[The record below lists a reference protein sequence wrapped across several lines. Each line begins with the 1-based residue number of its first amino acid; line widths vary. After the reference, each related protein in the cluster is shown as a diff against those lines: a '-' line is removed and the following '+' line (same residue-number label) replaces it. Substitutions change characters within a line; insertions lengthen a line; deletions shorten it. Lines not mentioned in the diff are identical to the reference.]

1 MIKDKKVKNNPE
13 LRAQVEKEQRSKNQ
27 PKNKYEKQKSNMDRF
42 EVWENMSLEDLSNQ
56 TGKSLDDLFDIVLNM
71 PGTDYIQSEIQPIR
85 NRDLLKQLGIRLH
98 YKNTF
103 IADPNIEKKEKEIVD
118 KDAKSSPPPEEKDLI
133 SRPPVVTIM
142 GHIDHGKT
150 SLLDFLRKSRIVAG
164 EAGGITQHIGAFSV
178 ELESG
183 EVVTFID
190 TPGHAAFTAMR
201 TRGATSTD
209 IVILIIDA
217 CEGVLEQTKESL
229 RIIRQTRVPFIV
241 ALNKIDKPGADV
253 EITKQQLE
261 AEGVI
266 LEDKGGD
273 VQCILISALHGT
285 NVKELVEAILTQ
297 AELMELKCDI
307 KGKAEGVVIE
317 SQVEQGLG
325 KTATV
330 LLQRGLLKPGGYLI
344 AGNSWC
350 KVRMLIG
357 DRGEK
362 LAELRPSQ
370 AAKVVGW
377 KDIVPGA
384 GVDVLAVENEGRAK
398 EVVTYRNAIAMKE
411 YAEAQV
417 DIIAENRG
425 QEREDYLAF
434 RSFKRETGFF
444 KPRFGRLGLERKKE
458 VAAESD
464 QPVVAVVVKGDVD
477 GSVEAILSCLE
488 TYQEDDVKL
497 EIIDFGVGQVTESDI
512 TMAESFNG
520 IIYAFNTTVP
530 PPIQKLADQNK
541 VPVRPYSVIYH
552 LIADLKQELSSKMAP
567 VPVEDIVGRANV
579 VKEFLIKD
587 KKNVLSV
594 AGCRVISGKIP
605 RIGTVKVV
613 RGEDTVY
620 VGEIASLKHMKDE
633 VSEIIQNQE
642 CGIRVADAE
651 VKFQEGD
658 TVFAINMREESNFC
672 RWDPGF

>member
-71 PGTDYIQSEIQPIR
+71 PGTDYIQSETQPIR

-520 IIYAFNTTVP
+520 IIYAFNTTVA

>member
-13 LRAQVEKEQRSKNQ
+13 LRAQLEKEQRSKNQ

-56 TGKSLDDLFDIVLNM
+56 TGKSLDDLFDVVLNM
-71 PGTDYIQSEIQPIR
+71 PGTDYIQSETQPLR

-273 VQCILISALHGT
+273 VQCVLISALHGT
-285 NVKELVEAILTQ
+285 NVKQLVEAILTQ

-330 LLQRGLLKPGGYLI
+330 LLQRGLLKPGGCLV

-384 GVDVLAVENEGRAK
+384 GIDVLAVENEGRAK

-520 IIYAFNTTVP
+520 IIYAFNTTVA

-613 RGEDTVY
+613 RGEDTLY

-658 TVFAINMREESNFC
+658 TVYAINMREESNFC

>member
-13 LRAQVEKEQRSKNQ
+13 LRAQLEKEQRSKNQ

-71 PGTDYIQSEIQPIR
+71 PGTDYIQSETQPIR

-520 IIYAFNTTVP
+520 IIYAFNTTVA

>member
-71 PGTDYIQSEIQPIR
+71 PGTDYIQSETQPIR